1 MPVQLWVSVVELGCF
16 AGLIALGFFLVLR
29 GADVFMFAL
38 GPLAMFG
45 AMFGAFQVS
54 RNGWP
59 LPIAAL
65 IGVAIAVALSGLTE
79 LLIVR
84 PIHRRTGGQENP
96 SIVAIV
102 AILFALEQLAGTLF
116 GRTPLP
122 GTPFWSAQFRWGE
135 AVISG
140 QSIVLVAVTVLAF
153 AGVAL
158 WLRRS
163 ANGRMLRAV
172 GDNEHAARTLGVPV
186 DRIRLIAF
194 CLAGLLAGVAGSLF
208 AAKAGVSFTSGLQW
222 TLVGFLAVIVG
233 GLGNVWAPLVGAV
246 LVATLQTWSVF
257 EFGHAMRDYLTFAVA
272 FLFFAF
278 RPKGIFQTKVRI

>member
-1 MPVQLWVSVVELGCF
+1 MPIQLWVSVVELGCF

-59 LPIAAL
+59 LPVAVL
-65 IGVAIAVALSGLTE
+65 VGVAIAVLLSGLTE

-84 PIHRRTGGQENP
+84 PIHRRTGGEENP

-122 GTPFWSAQFRWGE
+122 GKAFWDKQFRWGD

-140 QSIVLVAVTVLAF
+140 QSVVLVGVTLLAF

-158 WLRRS
+158 WLRHS

-172 GDNEHAARTLGVPV
+172 GDNERAARTLGVPV

-194 CLAGLLAGVAGSLF
+194 CLAGLLAGIAGSLF

-233 GLGNVWAPLVGAV
+233 GLGSVWAPLVGAL